1 MLLTKPPGSETI
13 VMTDHITKVPEPG
26 PEPVGLGKTLLPRH
40 IEMISI
46 GGIIG
51 AGLFVGSSASIART
65 GPAIVISYLLAGAVI
80 FFVMRMLAEMATS
93 RPDVTTLADF
103 PRAAMGNWAGFTA
116 GWLYWYFWVVV
127 VAIEAIAGA
136 VIISQWIPVPTWI
149 VGIIVLIVMTLVN
162 LMSTRAYGEFE
173 FWFSSLKVAA
183 IMAFIVVT
191 AAYAFGLT
199 SGTGPTFSNLTAFGG
214 FAPTGWS
221 AVLAG
226 VTPVVFMLCGAE
238 IATIAAAESPDP
250 AKVISKLTVSVIAR
264 ILIFYVVSIFLIVS
278 VVPWNEIVAGESPF
292 ALALTWMGIP
302 YAGLA
307 MNIVVLIA
315 VFSCLNSGLYVT
327 SRVLFSLA
335 ERGDA
340 PKFMV
345 KVNKRQV
352 PFRAILIASS
362 FGFVTMFFSI
372 LSPNAVFAFLVNA
385 SGAIMLIVY
394 LMICFAQLK
403 MRRTIER
410 ENPSA
415 LTVKMWLFPGLTYL
429 VALAMFAVLVA
440 MLSEKDLAIQLLATL
455 GSAAVVLIA
464 YFFRSRYGSRA

>member
-1 MLLTKPPGSETI
+1 
-13 VMTDHITKVPEPG
+13 MTDYIQEVPGPG
-26 PEPVGLGKTLLPRH
+26 PEPAGLGKTLLPRH

-51 AGLFVGSSASIART
+51 AGLFVGSSAAIART
-65 GPAIVISYLLAGAVI
+65 GPAIVLSYLLAGALI

-93 RPDVTTLADF
+93 RADITTLADF
-103 PRAAMGNWAGFTA
+103 PRAALGNWAGFTA

-136 VIISQWIPVPTWI
+136 VLISHWIPVPVWI
-149 VGIIVLIVMTLVN
+149 IGIGLMAVMTLIN
-162 LMSTRAYGEFE
+162 LMSARAFGEFE

-183 IMAFIVVT
+183 ILAFIVIT

-199 SGTGPTFSNLTAFGG
+199 SGAGPTFHTLTDFGG

-221 AVLAG
+221 TVLAG
-226 VTPVVFMLCGAE
+226 VTTVVFSLCGAE
-238 IATIAAAESPDP
+238 IATIAAAESPNP
-250 AKVISKLTVSVIAR
+250 AKVIGKLTVSVIAR
-264 ILIFYVVSIFLIVS
+264 ILLFYVLSILLIVS
-278 VVPWNEIVAGESPF
+278 VVPWNAVVPGESPF
-292 ALALTWMGIP
+292 ALALTRMNIP
-302 YAGLA
+302 FAGLA
-307 MNIVVLIA
+307 MNIIVLVA
-315 VFSCLNSGLYVT
+315 VLSCLNSGLYVT

-345 KVNKRQV
+345 KVNARKV

-362 FGFVTMFFSI
+362 FGFVTMFFSVV
-372 LSPNAVFAFLVNA
+372 SPKTVFAFLVSA

-394 LMICFAQLK
+394 LLVCFAQIR
-403 MRRTIER
+403 MRRVTQR

-415 LTVKMWLFPGLTYL
+415 LTIKMWLFPGLTYV
-429 VALAMFAVLVA
+429 VAAAMIAVLVA
-440 MLSEKDLAIQLLATL
+440 MLFEPDLAVQLYATL
-455 GSAAVVLIA
+455 GSAVVVLAA
-464 YFFRSRYGSRA
+464 YAFRSKYGAKP